1 MKKVTYILAII
12 CCVTAIS
19 TGFFSCKGVQWDTEE
34 SLIGMSHSWA
44 YSYVGTVINRYNDY
58 YVAAFDSADN
68 KRITVTIND
77 TLAVESVFTGMIDG
91 SDSVNITTTVVMIDS
106 VMTVVSDGY
115 RFADNITAHI
125 FTIDPG
131 IVGCNGKLHID
142 FYQTEGMIP
151 WAWTEVI
158 FKSDEEISYF
168 YPNSFENTKFGW
180 Y

>member
-1 MKKVTYILAII
+1 MKRNTYIFVLV
-12 CCVTAIS
+12 CCVAVTS
-19 TGFFSCKGVQWDTEE
+19 MGFFSCKGYEWDTEE

-44 YSYVGTVINRYNDY
+44 YSYVGKVINRYNDY
-58 YVAAFDSADN
+58 YTAVFNSADN
-68 KRITVTIND
+68 KRVSVTIND
-77 TLAVESVFTGMIDG
+77 TLAVESVFTGMFDG
-91 SDSVNITTTVVMIDS
+91 DSVNITTTVVMVDS

-125 FTIDPG
+125 FTVDPG

-151 WAWTEVI
+151 WAWTEVT
-158 FKSDEEISYF
+158 FKSDDGIRNF
-168 YPNSFENTKFGW
+168 YPDSFEDTEFGW